1 MRTTAVRLFWAS
13 TIVACTL
20 GCRGGNPQPAGSGET
35 PQPGPGAG
43 GKLSG
48 REWSLTS
55 LGGAPAE
62 AGNGGQPATLT
73 FSDAE
78 NKVSGFAGCN
88 RVAGTYDAKGD
99 SLRIGPLALTR
110 MACPSGMELE
120 TKFGAALDATRGYRI
135 TGNRLDLIGET
146 GVVASLEA
154 K

>member
-1 MRTTAVRLFWAS
+1 MVLALTV
-13 TIVACTL
+13 
-20 GCRGGNPQPAGSGET
+20 GCGGGNPKPTGGGESPQPAPGTGGSI
-35 PQPGPGAG
+35 A
-43 GKLSG
+43 G
-48 REWSLTS
+48 REWSLTE

-62 AGNGGQPATLT
+62 LGNGGRPATLT
-73 FSDAE
+73 FTDAD

-88 RVAGTYDAKGD
+88 QLAGTYEAMGD

-120 TKFGAALDATRGYRI
+120 TKFGAALDATRSYRI
-135 TGNRLDLIGET
+135 TGKRLDLVGET